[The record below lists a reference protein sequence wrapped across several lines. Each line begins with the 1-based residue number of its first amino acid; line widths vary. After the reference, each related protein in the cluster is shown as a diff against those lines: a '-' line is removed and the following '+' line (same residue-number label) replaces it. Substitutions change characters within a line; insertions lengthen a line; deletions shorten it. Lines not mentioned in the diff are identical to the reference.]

1 MIREVQLGK
10 NGITENFIGMLKV
23 HFSTC
28 RTVKVTVLKSARE
41 TKEELKKLAEA
52 LLKHLGPNYT
62 AKIIGFKI
70 VLKKWR
76 KPRVGFEDEGKPSE

>member
-23 HFSTC
+23 HFSNC
-28 RTVKVTVLKSARE
+28 RTVKVSVLKSARE
-41 TKEELKKLAEA
+41 DRDDLKKLADE
-52 LLKHLGPNYT
+52 LLKHLGENYT
-62 AKIIGFKI
+62 ARVIGFKI

-76 KPRVGFEDEGKPSE
+76 QPRIEVKE

>member
-10 NGITENFIGMLKV
+10 NGVTENFVGMLKV

-41 TKEELKKLAEA
+41 EKDSLKKLADE
-52 LLKHLGPNYT
+52 LLRHLGENYT

-70 VLKKWR
+70 ILKKWR
-76 KPRVGFEDEGKPSE
+76 QPRVKIDDEKHVS

>member
-23 HFSTC
+23 HFSNC
-28 RTVKVTVLKSARE
+28 RTVKVSVLKSARE
-41 TKEELKKLAEA
+41 DRDDLKKIADE
-52 LLKHLGPNYT
+52 LLKHLGENYT
-62 AKIIGFKI
+62 ARVIGFKI

-76 KPRVGFEDEGKPSE
+76 QPRIEVKK

>member
-10 NGITENFIGMLKV
+10 NGVTENFLGMLHV

-41 TKEELKKLAEA
+41 TRDDLKKISEE
-52 LLKHLGPNYT
+52 LLKHLGANYT
-62 AKIIGFKI
+62 AKIVGFKI
-70 VLKKWR
+70 ILKKWR
-76 KPRVGFEDEGKPSE
+76 QSKVKIGELNS

>member
-10 NGITENFIGMLKV
+10 NGITENFIGMIKV

-41 TKEELKKLAEA
+41 SREDIKKLSDE
-52 LLKHLGPNYT
+52 LLKHLGLNYT
-62 AKIIGFKI
+62 SKIIGFKI

-76 KPRVGFEDEGKPSE
+76 KPRVEI

>member
-10 NGITENFIGMLKV
+10 NGITENFLGMLNV

-28 RTVKVTVLKSARE
+28 RTVKVSVLKSARE
-41 TKEELKKLAEA
+41 KKEDLKKLADE
-52 LLKHLGPNYT
+52 LLNHLGENYT
-62 AKIIGFKI
+62 AKVIGFKI

-76 KPRVGFEDEGKPSE
+76 RPRAKEEPNNL